1 MADFGVLL
9 ADVLARVAAE
19 NAAKLTLMP
28 DAAQA
33 LMAYAWPHNIREL
46 YHVMAS
52 TVALGA
58 GDVIQARHLPSEILS
73 AAIEAP
79 ERSAGALEED
89 DAILR
94 DRLVVLLHEHR
105 GNLTAVARAMG
116 KAPTQIHRWT
126 RRLQIDVDRYRRS

>member
-1 MADFGVLL
+1 VLE
-9 ADVLARVAAE
+9 RVAGEA
-19 NAAKLTLMP
+19 AAKLTLMP

-52 TVALGA
+52 TIALGA

-73 AAIEAP
+73 AAVETP
-79 ERSAGALEED
+79 ERPTGALEED

-94 DRLVVLLHEHR
+94 DRLVLLLHEHR

-126 RRLQIDVDRYRRS
+126 RRFQINVDSYRRS